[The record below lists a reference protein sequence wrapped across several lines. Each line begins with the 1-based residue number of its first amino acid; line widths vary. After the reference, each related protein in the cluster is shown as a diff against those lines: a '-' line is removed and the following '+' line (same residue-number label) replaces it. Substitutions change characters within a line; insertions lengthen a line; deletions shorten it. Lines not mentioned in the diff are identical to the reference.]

1 MLKTSS
7 KRVILMPSVKDNAK
21 IVAAAKADP
30 DAKPMTK
37 AQLDA
42 MVPIRAVRGRPKSEN
57 KKQLLSVR
65 YSVEVVEYFRST
77 GEGWQARMD
86 SVLRQYVNQPEEAN
100 IVEQRARDPFDVA
113 LRHDHRHNPAERG
126 AHEHRIGNAQLVE
139 QFQQVGGVDL
149 RHIIVRVR
157 IMFA

>member
-1 MLKTSS
+1 MSKTPS

-42 MVPIRAVRGRPKSEN
+42 LVPFRAVRGRPKSDN
-57 KKQLLSVR
+57 KKLLLSVR

-86 SVLRQYVNQPEEAN
+86 SVLRQYVSKHLP
-100 IVEQRARDPFDVA
+100 R
-113 LRHDHRHNPAERG
+113 
-126 AHEHRIGNAQLVE
+126 GNAT
-139 QFQQVGGVDL
+139 
-149 RHIIVRVR
+149 
-157 IMFA
+157 

>member
-7 KRVILMPSVKDNAK
+7 KRVILMPSVKSNAK
-21 IVAAAKADP
+21 IIAAAKADP

-42 MVPIRAVRGRPKSEN
+42 LVPIHAVRGRPKSEN
-57 KKQLLSVR
+57 KKRLLSVR

-86 SVLRQYVNQPEEAN
+86 GVLRQYVNQHQELGR
-100 IVEQRARDPFDVA
+100 Q
-113 LRHDHRHNPAERG
+113 
-126 AHEHRIGNAQLVE
+126 
-139 QFQQVGGVDL
+139 
-149 RHIIVRVR
+149 
-157 IMFA
+157 